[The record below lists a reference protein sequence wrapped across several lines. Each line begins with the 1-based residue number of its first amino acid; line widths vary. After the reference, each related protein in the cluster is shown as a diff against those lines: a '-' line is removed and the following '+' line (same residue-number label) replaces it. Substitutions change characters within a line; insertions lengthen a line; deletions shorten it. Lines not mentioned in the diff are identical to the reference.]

1 MLNSLF
7 ICVFL
12 ELPFKMTSANQC
24 LQFDPEAETI
34 SEFLERFSVQMG
46 DALYKV
52 RADELKQAAILLR
65 ALPVAMV
72 TDLQRRISPMR
83 LSEASFTVVRDNFLG
98 SYSVKKSVVGA
109 SVQFFTCKQEASQTI
124 EDYSKKL
131 KFLASQCN
139 FDQHITLDRLLR
151 DVFVAGLNSTP
162 VLSTVLQTADSMTFN
177 EAIDKAKLVHQIR
190 QDAVSIQLPSSI
202 HIAEE
207 VEGTS
212 EVHKLKS
219 SGRRSQRIVPSNYIC
234 ARCGQKA
241 SHFVEK
247 CFALSLQCRNCG
259 KMGHL
264 AKVCRARQTRR
275 SVYEVQEDGNAI
287 HTIRSHHAPLSS
299 TQRTS
304 VPTTQRTP
312 VPSTQRSTSQLC
324 TCEGV
329 EAVAAGCSKTEFNNS
344 FCSNT
349 KVERDSNAY
358 DVNDIDH
365 FVILNTTITPVYRDP
380 INIQCRV
387 NNIPVDFEVDSGAAV
402 SVILENIARKV
413 NAQITSTSHRVL
425 GYSGGQIDLVGEA
438 LLPISYNNVSVV
450 HKFLIVTGDKNNLFG
465 RDLFSRFHVHIVVNP
480 QKLNAIRRSI
490 SVLDEFSSYFND
502 DFQSCVK
509 EHVHL
514 NVAPNAKPVYAKARQ
529 IPIRLKDKVRSELDR
544 LTSEGILTRVYSAT
558 WASPIVTIFKQDGS
572 LRLCADFSSTVN
584 KHLLPINTPLITIDE
599 AITSVGS
606 AKVFS
611 KLDLS
616 QAFLQLP
623 VLSSI
628 RKYLVINTPEGLF
641 QFNYLPFGL
650 TASPGIFQAFISK
663 VLANIPGVLCYQDDI
678 LLMSSDVESHN
689 KILKEVLSR
698 LKDAGLKLNVNK
710 CNFFVEQV
718 EYLGYVFNEKGV
730 HPKPGKISA
739 IIDAPVPKDVKQVQA
754 FIGLCNF
761 YSRFISNFAALMS
774 PLYALLKKIARF
786 CWSDECQFAFDTVKN
801 VFAEGHILQHFNVN
815 YETCLE
821 TDASSY
827 GVGAVLLQRASKD
840 APWLPIQFASR
851 TLNAAEKNYSQLER
865 VKA

>member
-1 MLNSLF
+1 M
-7 ICVFL
+7 
-12 ELPFKMTSANQC
+12 
-24 LQFDPEAETI
+24 
-34 SEFLERFSVQMG
+34 
-46 DALYKV
+46 
-52 RADELKQAAILLR
+52 
-65 ALPVAMV
+65 
-72 TDLQRRISPMR
+72 
-83 LSEASFTVVRDNFLG
+83 
-98 SYSVKKSVVGA
+98 
-109 SVQFFTCKQEASQTI
+109 
-124 EDYSKKL
+124 
-131 KFLASQCN
+131 
-139 FDQHITLDRLLR
+139 
-151 DVFVAGLNSTP
+151 
-162 VLSTVLQTADSMTFN
+162 
-177 EAIDKAKLVHQIR
+177 
-190 QDAVSIQLPSSI
+190 
-202 HIAEE
+202 
-207 VEGTS
+207 
-212 EVHKLKS
+212 
-219 SGRRSQRIVPSNYIC
+219 
-234 ARCGQKA
+234 
-241 SHFVEK
+241 
-247 CFALSLQCRNCG
+247 
-259 KMGHL
+259 
-264 AKVCRARQTRR
+264 
-275 SVYEVQEDGNAI
+275 
-287 HTIRSHHAPLSS
+287 
-299 TQRTS
+299 
-304 VPTTQRTP
+304 
-312 VPSTQRSTSQLC
+312 
-324 TCEGV
+324 
-329 EAVAAGCSKTEFNNS
+329 
-344 FCSNT
+344 
-349 KVERDSNAY
+349 
-358 DVNDIDH
+358 
-365 FVILNTTITPVYRDP
+365 YRDP

-402 SVILENIARKV
+402 SVISENVARKV
-413 NAQITSTSHRVL
+413 NAQITRTSHRVL

-465 RDLFSRFHVHIVVNP
+465 RDLFSQFHIHIVVNP
-480 QKLNAIRRSI
+480 HKLNAIQRSI
-490 SVLDEFSSYFND
+490 SVLSEFSSYFND

-509 EHVHL
+509 EPVHL

-529 IPIRLKDKVRSELDR
+529 IPIRLKDKVKSELDR

-584 KHLLPINTPLITIDE
+584 KHLLPINSPLITIDE

-623 VLSSI
+623 VQSSS

-678 LLMSSDVESHN
+678 LLMSSEVESHN

-718 EYLGYVFNEKGV
+718 EYLGFVFNEKGV

-774 PLYALLKKIARF
+774 PLYALLKKNARF
-786 CWSDECQFAFDTVKN
+786 CLSDECQFAFDTVKN

-821 TDASSY
+821 TDSSSY

-840 APWLPIQFASR
+840 APWLPIQFASQ

-865 VKA
+865 EGLSVVFGLDKLKKNIGSKFTIFNYHKPLHSLFAKDKPVSHTCSARVLRWALKLSQFDYEFVYSKGCDNVQSDFLSRLPLRNTAEESEPYELIFSLNYVSHNVITYETVKKHSEQDPDFVQLRKFIKYGCPSRISNPVLSKIKSNIPFMTVFRDVLCLKIECLFLTH